1 MYDIDLNAN
10 FIKFLIISDTH
21 IGNKKAD
28 MDLIYKAYEYAY
40 SQNIYYVIHLG
51 DVLDSIMLNNKND
64 LKIHDPN
71 KQMKYV
77 YNEYPY
83 SDDIKTL
90 MLFGNHDYFH
100 YKNFNCNIEKEMK
113 KRDDIISLGY
123 GESFLNINDNYIK
136 LSHDIPYLKGY
147 KMNVHTFLSFLGHYH
162 GYKINVSDNY
172 LSVNVPSL
180 SYVGTFQNTN
190 IPSMLEVTIYFKE
203 KIFDCVKIKC
213 LDVKNGTINND
224 FSFVNNIPLK
234 EHNKIKEKLRK

>member
-90 MLFGNHDYFH
+90 
-100 YKNFNCNIEKEMK
+100 IEDQERCYEAGTQKDK
-113 KRDDIISLGY
+113 CYSVSLKTP
-123 GESFLNINDNYIK
+123 NA
-136 LSHDIPYLKGY
+136 
-147 KMNVHTFLSFLGHYH
+147 
-162 GYKINVSDNY
+162 
-172 LSVNVPSL
+172 
-180 SYVGTFQNTN
+180 Q
-190 IPSMLEVTIYFKE
+190 
-203 KIFDCVKIKC
+203 C
-213 LDVKNGTINND
+213 
-224 FSFVNNIPLK
+224 
-234 EHNKIKEKLRK
+234 